1 MSSHFPRRPRIDSG
15 RNPAWR
21 RHLRDPDVWHAL
33 VIASIALVGSAGVAW
48 LLHFRQVWQRA
59 RSTPSTPPQPGHV
72 LLFGKRLRDGHA
84 DVDLHA
90 RIECAHRLL
99 QTDHVVSLILL
110 GGSTDGGRSEAAVA
124 HELLMARNLPTQVPV
139 RLEEA
144 SGDTLENLRNARD
157 LLAGSNDAKIVLLSS
172 RYHLARCAQFAQ
184 QLGFDHEPCAAE
196 PALSLQPGMLL
207 RLLGEA
213 GYVCW
218 VDLGT
223 RWARLIGHRRMLAK
237 VT

>member
-157 LLAGSNDAKIVLLSS
+157 LLAGSNDAQIVLLSS
-172 RYHLARCAQFAQ
+172 RYHLARCALLARSVG
-184 QLGFDHEPCAAE
+184 LPHVLCAAE
-196 PALSLQPGMLL
+196 THWQPGVRDWLL
-207 RLLGEA
+207 MSKEASLGLWLDA
-213 GYVCW
+213 GI
-218 VDLGT
+218 
-223 RWARLIGHRRMLAK
+223 RWARLIGHRRMLSK
-237 VT
+237 LQ